1 MSEFLN
7 IVGPWLCGAFIFGV
21 PLALA
26 WWLSGGFSDV
36 EIDLDETHV
45 VPAFNPHTHRAG
57 NAVVSKA
64 TGVPVAYID

>member
-1 MSEFLN
+1 MTEYLN
-7 IVGPWLCGAFIFGV
+7 AIGPWAVGV
-21 PLALA
+21 VVLGIPVALA
-26 WWLSGGFSDV
+26 WWLSDGFAAV
-36 EIDLDETHV
+36 EIGSGDTHV